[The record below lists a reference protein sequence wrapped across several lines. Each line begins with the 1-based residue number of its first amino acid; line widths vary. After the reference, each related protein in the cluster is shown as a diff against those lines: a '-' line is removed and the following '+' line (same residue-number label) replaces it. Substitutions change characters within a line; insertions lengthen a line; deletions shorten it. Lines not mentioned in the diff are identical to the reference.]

1 MGELT
6 KARLSSLRE
15 KENEKYD
22 KDISKLAGEA
32 TNLLLSAETHLREIT
47 AIEGGSPSERKVL
60 KSVAASLASEI
71 QSASRSL
78 RSQEQEYFKRIK
90 SYEGSTVNS
99 AIELTAEQREAMRG
113 EWVLEEEGEQQE
125 QGRVGELVGSISRL
139 SSLYKELAQMVVAQG
154 TVIDRID
161 YNLEQTEV
169 HTANA
174 IVHLQGADTAASSPF
189 ADKIIKILAIAV
201 IAMALILGLKYMK

>member
-1 MGELT
+1 M
-6 KARLSSLRE
+6 
-15 KENEKYD
+15 
-22 KDISKLAGEA
+22 
-32 TNLLLSAETHLREIT
+32 
-47 AIEGGSPSERKVL
+47 
-60 KSVAASLASEI
+60 AASLASEI